1 MRKTMTLLVAA
12 LGLWAAAQAQTTLD
26 YCLTRADANYPLI
39 RKYDLVARTGE
50 LSLSDINKGWLP
62 RIGVYGQATV
72 QNAVPSFPDALK
84 GVLTQLGQDMKGLG
98 RVQYKA
104 GIDLTQT
111 IWDGGQSKS
120 MRKIERAGIEESEAA
135 LDVQIYAMHE
145 KVEALF
151 FSVLLIDEQIAQT
164 QVTLDLLGANHA
176 RLTAMVRNGV
186 AMQSDADMVEAQM
199 LTLSQQLAEARSAAR
214 SYRTALE
221 LYVGESLGDKPLVR
235 PVAAKPADLTSMRP
249 ELKLYDS
256 RLRLNDARA
265 ESVNV
270 SVMPRIGLFAQAYYG
285 YPGLNY
291 FESMMNRNMSF
302 NLLAGVKVSWTIDS
316 FYTKKNSRGKF
327 ALAASGIDT
336 DREQFLFNSRIQSQ
350 SQLASIEALE
360 EVMKS
365 DARIVELCGNV
376 RKAAESQLDNGI
388 IDTTTLLSKI
398 TDENRAQLTARYHEI
413 QLLQTIYQLKHTLN
427 R

>member
-1 MRKTMTLLVAA
+1 MTLLVAA

-26 YCLTRADANYPLI
+26 YCLTKADANYPLI

-50 LSLSDINKGWLP
+50 LRLSDINKGWLP

-84 GVLTQLGQDMKGLG
+84 GVLTQFGQDMKGLG